1 MDTETATNP
10 VGGEVTN
17 PETPEVTS
25 LDTEVTAPAGGSTET
40 SETETPQTP
49 DYSDL
54 LDPAD
59 DLDEVEYEGA
69 KYKVPKV
76 LKDAIMRHQDYTVKT
91 QTVAEQRRALE
102 AQQQAVQQAQQM
114 SAAEIRAFAKLDTLN
129 SQLAEFQ
136 GIDWSALDHSD
147 PQVQHA
153 KGVRDELLREQAT
166 LNAQLTEHMTLKQ
179 AQAQREAAKAR
190 EAEEARAAKEIK
202 DWSPEKRQ
210 TLEQFA
216 ISQGIPAEYAKDAGA
231 AEFKILDKAH
241 RWDQFVERN
250 RAAAKAAANSNTKPA
265 NEVGGGAG
273 SGPSDPSDMP
283 MDQYMAWRA
292 KQGM

>member
-10 VGGEVTN
+10 VGEATSPADTQEVAVAN
-17 PETPEVTS
+17 
-25 LDTEVTAPAGGSTET
+25 TEVTAPAEGTAESSDNRQDG
-40 SETETPQTP
+40 P
-49 DYSDL
+49 DFSDL
-54 LDPAD
+54 LPVED

-76 LKDAIMRHQDYTVKT
+76 LKDAVMRNSDYTVKT
-91 QTVAEQRRALE
+91 QLLAEQRRALE
-102 AQQQAVQQAQQM
+102 AQQQAVQQAQQL
-114 SAAEIRAFAKLDTLN
+114 SAAEIRAFAKLDNLST
-129 SQLAEFQ
+129 QLAEFN
-136 GIDWSALDHSD
+136 GVDWSALDHSE

-166 LNAQLTEHMTLKQ
+166 LNAQITEHMTLKQ
-179 AQAQREAAKAR
+179 SRAQQEAAKAR

-202 DWSPEKRQ
+202 DWSPERRQ

-216 ISQGIPAEYAKDAGA
+216 VSQGIPAEFASQAGA

-250 RAAAKAAANSNTKPA
+250 RAAAKAAANSSAKPA
-265 NEVGGGAG
+265 NEVGAGAG
-273 SGPSDPSDMP
+273 SGTSDPSAMS
-283 MDQYMAWRA
+283 MDEYRAWRA
-292 KQGM
+292 KQGD